1 MGSLLVAVFANET
14 DARTGAGI
22 LRSLH
27 DDGTLTLY
35 ASAIVAREPRGAGL
49 VVREPVAEGAG
60 VAAPAVGAAIGALV
74 SLLGG
79 PLTAVTRT
87 VASGLVGAVRDL
99 GEAGFDAAFLEQV
112 SHGLKA
118 GGGAVVAEVE
128 EERQVPLDAQILT
141 RGGHVFRHR
150 LAGALAEERIAR
162 EVAALRSELA
172 SLQAEQGEA
181 EHAGAQRPVLQART
195 FEMRQALQRAQAQA
209 EALRREGAAKV
220 LILRAQAAKLEAAAR
235 IAIEHRA
242 ATVRAGLENRAA
254 RLDRI
259 TETAV
264 LPRSP
269 PTGAGR
275 SPQEPTDDS

>member
-1 MGSLLVAVFANET
+1 MGSLLIAVFAN
-14 DARTGAGI
+14 GAGARAGAAI
-22 LRSLH
+22 LQALH

-35 ASAIVAREPRGAGL
+35 ASAIVARKQRVAGL
-49 VVREPVAEGAG
+49 VVREPVANGAG
-60 VAAPAVGAAIGALV
+60 AAAPAVGAAIGALV

-99 GEAGFDAAFLEQV
+99 GEAGFDATFLEQV
-112 SHGLKA
+112 SHGLQA

-128 EERQVPLDAQILT
+128 EERQLPLDARILA
-141 RGGHVFRHR
+141 RGGRVFRHR

-162 EVAALRSELA
+162 EAAALRTELA
-172 SLQAEQGEA
+172 SLQSEWGGA
-181 EHAGAQRPVLQART
+181 EHAGAQLPVWQART
-195 FEMRQALQRAQAQA
+195 LELRQVLQRAEMQA

-220 LILRAQAAKLEAAAR
+220 LVLRAQAAKHDAAAR

-242 ATVRAGLENRAA
+242 ARVRAGLETRAA

-259 TETAV
+259 TESAA
-264 LPRSP
+264 LPRSA
-269 PTGAGR
+269 PTNAGR
-275 SPQEPTDDS
+275 SLQEPTDDF